1 MATAN
6 TCISLVFFL
15 IVPFV
20 PLARAGTDLLPCF
33 NQTLPCNGRGNCSLD
48 DERNEPKCEC
58 SAEFGGQA
66 CEDRDYCAVNPCVN
80 GKCKVWYGNY
90 KCDCSADFHTYAAE
104 EFHFLNNIHS
114 STLPARRE
122 FHNPRIPLFRAV
134 SDRNPNWKRR
144 LSVFFFFD
152 NRPCTEFSRSRHP
165 NASRLVCPT
174 NYDKMWTALNRQ
186 LHGKKSHFSTFFNVT
201 IRERE
206 AEPNCPLASRDHFP
220 RYSPRCHSNGF
231 CGYDGKCRCWQG
243 FAGYYCE
250 DRDFCADQPCANG
263 GTCDVWFG
271 NFRCVCPKGFHGPQC
286 EHKAN
291 PKAVQ
296 QANEQDVWET
306 IFDLKPTGAST
317 AAKINCFFSSARW
330 FHEMRVLGKRAVI
343 GKARSLPILYLPACE
358 RAYYD
363 FFDGYNVTDMPWY
376 VGHSPANPHWNK
388 RVSAFIYMS
397 TKDCKPKNQSHRCPT
412 SYLQAFDQ
420 AKAMSGTWYKDHS
433 FDIKV
438 RPSSSAICAVPSSWS
453 GLWFFLWLVSTLGVF
468 LGAWTAAPRYS
479 PQVNG
484 HLRQLWGRVKGR
496 KDATVELNEMLL
508 QNNGGRR

>member
-1 MATAN
+1 MRFF
-6 TCISLVFFL
+6 ILLLFFFL
-15 IVPFV
+15 
-20 PLARAGTDLLPCF
+20 LLHPVVS
-33 NQTLPCNGRGNCSLD
+33 QLLMCS
-48 DERNEPKCEC
+48 R
-58 SAEFGGQA
+58 
-66 CEDRDYCAVNPCVN
+66 
-80 GKCKVWYGNY
+80 
-90 KCDCSADFHTYAAE
+90 YA
-104 EFHFLNNIHS
+104 
-114 STLPARRE
+114 
-122 FHNPRIPLFRAV
+122 
-134 SDRNPNWKRR
+134 
-144 LSVFFFFD
+144 
-152 NRPCTEFSRSRHP
+152 
-165 NASRLVCPT
+165 
-174 NYDKMWTALNRQ
+174 
-186 LHGKKSHFSTFFNVT
+186 
-201 IRERE
+201 
-206 AEPNCPLASRDHFP
+206 
-220 RYSPRCHSNGF
+220 PRCHSNGF
-231 CGYDGKCRCWQG
+231 CGYDGKCRCWHG

-306 IFDLKPTGAST
+306 IFDLRPTGATT

-330 FHEMRVLGKRAVI
+330 FRETFGITFRVYVDADSRPMVFGWEDGRRRQMDVELPPDALEFTRPYVAEDFHTI
-343 GKARSLPILYLPACE
+343 GQIFTT
-358 RAYYD
+358 YYD
-363 FFDGYNVTDMPWY
+363 FFDGYNVTDLPWY

-397 TKDCKPKNQSHRCPT
+397 MKGCKPKNQSHTCPT

-420 AKAMSGTWYKDHS
+420 AKSMSGTWYKDHS

-438 RPSSSAICAVPSSWS
+438 RPNPSAVCAAPRSWS

-484 HLRQLWGRVKGR
+484 HLRQLWSRVKNVKGGNN
-496 KDATVELNEMLL
+496 ATVELNEMLL
-508 QNNGGRR
+508 QNNGARR